1 MRPAGRELRRLAG
14 AARRRLRP
22 APPTAREQVGLRSL
36 EPVSRQFGAD
46 RGRPVDRFYI
56 ERFLAG
62 RSADVRGRVLEIY
75 EDTYTQWYGAGRVTR
90 SDVLHKGEHNPAATL
105 YGDLATGEGL
115 GPELDGAFDC
125 FILTQT
131 LLLVWDVPAAL
142 ATARRLLAPG
152 GVLLVSVPGISQ
164 VSLTDRAEHGD
175 WWRFTSGGLRRLL
188 QDAFPGGEVAVEA
201 HGNVLA
207 ASAFLYGLAVEDLTE
222 AELVHRDPAYELL
235 VTARVVAP

>member
-1 MRPAGRELRRLAG
+1 VRPRRELRRLAG
-14 AARRRLRP
+14 AARRRLRL
-22 APPTAREQVGLRSL
+22 APPSARDRVGLREL
-36 EPVSRQFGAD
+36 EPTSRQFGAD

-56 ERFLAG
+56 ESFLAG

-75 EDTYTQWYGAGRVTR
+75 EDTYTRWYGGERVTR
-90 SDVLHKGEHNPAATL
+90 SDVLHKGDHNPAATL
-105 YGDLATGEGL
+105 YGDLASGEGL

-175 WWRFTSGGLRRLL
+175 WWRFTSGGLRRCSRRR
-188 QDAFPGGEVAVEA
+188 FR
-201 HGNVLA
+201 A
-207 ASAFLYGLAVEDLTE
+207 AKWRWRRTATSWRRARSSTGWRWRTSRSPSSCSAT
-222 AELVHRDPAYELL
+222 RP
-235 VTARVVAP
+235 TSC

>member
-1 MRPAGRELRRLAG
+1 VRAGLRRVAG

-22 APPTAREQVGLRSL
+22 APPSARERVGLRAL

-105 YGDLATGEGL
+105 YGDLASGEGL

-142 ATARRLLAPG
+142 ATARRLLRPG
-152 GVLLVSVPGISQ
+152 GVLLVSVPGSPR
-164 VSLTDRAEHGD
+164 SPCRTAPSTATGGASPRAACGACS
-175 WWRFTSGGLRRLL
+175 RTPSPRRRRGRGPRQRPGRQRLPLR
-188 QDAFPGGEVAVEA
+188 P
-201 HGNVLA
+201 
-207 ASAFLYGLAVEDLTE
+207 AVEDLTE
-222 AELVHRDPAYELL
+222 AELAHRDPAYELL
-235 VTARVVAP
+235 ITARAVAP